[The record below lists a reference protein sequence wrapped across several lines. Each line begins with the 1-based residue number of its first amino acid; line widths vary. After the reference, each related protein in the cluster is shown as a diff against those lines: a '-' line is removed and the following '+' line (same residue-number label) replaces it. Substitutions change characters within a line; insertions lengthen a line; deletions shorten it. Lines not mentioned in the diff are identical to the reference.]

1 MSRPHRFRWLSY
13 LAGAA
18 LLLALAGWAGHP
30 GAARAD
36 GGTIKFVPHAGLKVL
51 DPVWSTAYI
60 VRNHGF
66 MIYDQLFAVDAEYR
80 PRPQMVEQW
89 SQSPDGLTY
98 KFTLR
103 PGLKWHDG
111 TAVTARDC
119 VASIRRWAA
128 RDTLGA
134 KLMGFTKSLDATG
147 ASTFVLI
154 LKEPFGLVLDALAK
168 PSGNPLFM
176 MPERVAATDPQK
188 QIEDYTGSGPF
199 SWVKGEFKPG
209 ERAVYAKFKDYVPR
223 SEPANGLAGGKRV
236 YVDRVEWIY
245 VPDHNTA
252 IAALNAGE
260 LDIDEAPPVDLL
272 PLLQSNPKIRV
283 QVFDPLGFQGALR
296 FNHVTA
302 PFNNPK
308 MRQAAAYMINQED
321 VMRLVVGDPHFMKTC
336 ASIFMCGTPYA
347 TEAGAEGL
355 HQDFEKAKR
364 LLHEAGYAGEKVTLI
379 DPTDLFV
386 LHAMVGGVVPMLRKG
401 GLNVEVQA
409 MDWSTAV
416 TRRVEKKPT
425 SAGGWNLFITAW
437 SAVDLV
443 SPLSNGNLNALCDK
457 GNYGWYCDPKLT
469 DLQDRWSRTT
479 DPARSKTLAAEIH
492 REAYTSG
499 AYVPLGEY
507 QQPGAYRSI
516 SGIVQAPVPVFWNLR
531 KE

>member
-1 MSRPHRFRWLSY
+1 
-13 LAGAA
+13 
-18 LLLALAGWAGHP
+18 
-30 GAARAD
+30 
-36 GGTIKFVPHAGLKVL
+36 
-51 DPVWSTAYI
+51 
-60 VRNHGF
+60 
-66 MIYDQLFAVDAEYR
+66 
-80 PRPQMVEQW
+80 
-89 SQSPDGLTY
+89 
-98 KFTLR
+98 
-103 PGLKWHDG
+103 
-111 TAVTARDC
+111 
-119 VASIRRWAA
+119 
-128 RDTLGA
+128 
-134 KLMGFTKSLDATG
+134 
-147 ASTFVLI
+147 
-154 LKEPFGLVLDALAK
+154 
-168 PSGNPLFM
+168 
-176 MPERVAATDPQK
+176 
-188 QIEDYTGSGPF
+188 
-199 SWVKGEFKPG
+199 
-209 ERAVYAKFKDYVPR
+209 
-223 SEPANGLAGGKRV
+223 
-236 YVDRVEWIY
+236 
-245 VPDHNTA
+245 
-252 IAALNAGE
+252 
-260 LDIDEAPPVDLL
+260 
-272 PLLQSNPKIRV
+272 
-283 QVFDPLGFQGALR
+283 
-296 FNHVTA
+296 
-302 PFNNPK
+302 
-308 MRQAAAYMINQED
+308 MINQED

-416 TRRVEKKPT
+416 TRRVEKKPA
-425 SAGGWNLFITAW
+425 SEGGWNLFITAW

-492 REAYTSG
+492 REAYASG
-499 AYVPLGEY
+499 AYVPLGQY